1 MGSVMAAMEKMD
13 FYTESKN
20 KAKRVIFV
28 FLALF
33 LIGASLFL
41 FKLTFHSSWGT
52 NHRDVIYTEQA
63 NSFML
68 IVEHWHRIGI
78 PYNWLDDELQA
89 IQQLIA
95 GNPVEP
101 RVNNFIL
108 HELTN

>member
-1 MGSVMAAMEKMD
+1 M
-13 FYTESKN
+13 
-20 KAKRVIFV
+20 
-28 FLALF
+28 
-33 LIGASLFL
+33 
-41 FKLTFHSSWGT
+41 
-52 NHRDVIYTEQA
+52 IYTEQA

-78 PYNWLDDELQA
+78 PYNWLDELQA

-108 HELTN
+108 HELTNEAQTNCS